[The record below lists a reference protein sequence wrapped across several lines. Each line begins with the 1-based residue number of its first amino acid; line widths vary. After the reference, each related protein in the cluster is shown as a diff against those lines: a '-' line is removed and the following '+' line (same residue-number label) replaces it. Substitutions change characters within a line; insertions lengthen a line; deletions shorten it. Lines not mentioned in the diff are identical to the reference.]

1 MNHPYHLRRGK
12 AATGSLFSVLPHCDS
27 TRGGPALTENT
38 LAHKRTRGRGPTPP
52 PLLGGEF
59 AIMDCGLPCPLSC
72 HGKVMLVVCVL
83 QCTVNIAL
91 RTHGRS
97 ASGPEFNVEVRPV
110 YCSGASGTRLTRAR
124 ASKAGDILGIW
135 AGLRSCRRTKPAM
148 SRAISA
154 SVKAER
160 HAFLFSSRTAR
171 YRSTSLRS
179 RLCDGSSANSGGEAP
194 NWKTSPMC
202 CDMTIPP

>member
-83 QCTVNIAL
+83 QCGPSPAK

-97 ASGPEFNVEVRPV
+97 ASGPELHFGDRPV
-110 YCSGASGTRLTRAR
+110 YCSGASMMRLTRAR
-124 ASKAGDILGIW
+124 ASKAGDILGIG
-135 AGLRSCRRTKPAM
+135 AGLRSCRFTKPAM

-154 SVKAER
+154 SVTAAR
-160 HAFLFSSRTAR
+160 QAFLFSSSTTR
-171 YRSTSLRS
+171 YRSISCKFRLRV
-179 RLCDGSSANSGGEAP
+179 GSSAISGGEVP
-194 NWKTSPMC
+194 V
-202 CDMTIPP
+202 